1 MMPNGAPEA
10 NKKRRVLPRL
20 AVVRAQVRLRVL
32 ESPPLPV
39 WGAQVPLAVLGPP
52 SGCLACKWTS
62 VLVAIRGS
70 SPCSICSGNARR
82 LSDPCS
88 ASAFRGAQLAE
99 LPWTS
104 WTRGMRVRLALLQS
118 RRVRI
123 RWRYCAFVV
132 LARSRSAQVN
142 QMRSS
147 ESTMPPTAGAFA
159 SFDFGFV
166 LTARCEARPRPVFFG
181 RCAGAFV
188 CAESAPASLQNL
200 ARARRGSIQCPAC
213 RPPCA
218 SLCCCCC

>member
-1 MMPNGAPEA
+1 MPSE
-10 NKKRRVLPRL
+10 V
-20 AVVRAQVRLRVL
+20 
-32 ESPPLPV
+32 PLP
-39 WGAQVPLAVLGPP
+39 G
-52 SGCLACKWTS
+52 
-62 VLVAIRGS
+62 
-70 SPCSICSGNARR
+70 CSICSGNARR
-82 LSDPCS
+82 LSDPYS